1 MTIYENKNLE
11 PFSRGMKP
19 ANAVAAIIS
28 TDKNEIL
35 LQLRDSKPT
44 IFYPNYWGCFGGA
57 VEIGE
62 ADKDAI
68 VRELWEE
75 LGLEIFSCNYFTK
88 LSLDFLPIG
97 GENVYR
103 TYFHLSIKGSQVSQI
118 KLGEG
123 SDYVLVPK
131 NKISNY
137 LITPYDK
144 FALDLYFASIRQ

>member
-1 MTIYENKNLE
+1 
-11 PFSRGMKP
+11 MKP

-35 LQLRDSKPT
+35 LQHRDLKPN

-62 ADKDAI
+62 ADEDAI

-75 LGLEIFSCNYFTK
+75 LGFEIFSCNYFTK
-88 LSLDFLPIG
+88 ICLDFLPIG

-103 TYFHLSIKGSQVSQI
+103 TYFHLSIQKSEVSQI

-123 SDYVLVPK
+123 SEYALVPES
-131 NKISNY
+131 KICNY
-137 LITPYDK
+137 LVTPYDR
-144 FALDLYFASIRQ
+144 FVLDLYFSSI